1 MRFPRLTS
9 RHWMV
14 IGALVVL
21 YCVGYAWA
29 RSERILIH
37 RSSFA
42 TDGGSRRYF
51 HRVEAGDFGP
61 GLLQGAETPF
71 IIRGCY
77 VLFTPLR
84 WLESVVWSFIPQHE
98 NAA

>member
-1 MRFPRLTS
+1 MRFPRLTT
-9 RHWMV
+9 RRWM
-14 IGALVVL
+14 IAGTLIVL
-21 YCVGYAWA
+21 YCVGYGWA

-42 TDGGSRRYF
+42 TEGGSRHYF

-61 GLLQGAETPF
+61 GLLQRPETPF
-71 IIRGCY
+71 IISGCY
-77 VLFTPLR
+77 LVFTPLR
-84 WLESVVWSFIPQHE
+84 WLESVVWSPIPHHE